1 MKFKRLVTLVA
12 LVILICPPLAAPAHA
27 QSCTGWSNQL
37 VPMGFETITVST
49 AAIGFTS
56 ATITTTTASAAY
68 AFFTLETA
76 DIRYRVDGV
85 DPTAAVGHAAAASSA
100 NFVCGRAAVVAFRA
114 IRSGG
119 SDSTMRVTYFKG
131 Q

>member
-1 MKFKRLVTLVA
+1 MKTRLL
-12 LVILICPPLAAPAHA
+12 LACLAMFAFAPDAKA

-37 VPMGFETITVST
+37 VPMAFETITVST
-49 AAIGFTS
+49 ISIGFTT
-56 ATITTTTASAAY
+56 ATIVNSTTGLTADY

-76 DIRYRVDGV
+76 DIRYRVDGTA
-85 DPTAAVGHAAAASSA
+85 PTSAVGHAAAAGGTGYYI
-100 NFVCGRAAVVAFRA
+100 CGRQAVQAFRA

-119 SDSTMRVTYFKG
+119 SDSTMRATYFRA